1 MPSLC
6 ALRQSYTELQL
17 CDCLLRAAQTRERRD
32 GVYAR
37 RPNWVKVRQALVR
50 VPLALFKIDRDVV
63 ISTALKVLPAFDRLL
78 MRFSAIEEQEVL
90 PNDLFRWIPYLENNA
105 PAIRAEAERLLR
117 DRMSVPSI
125 RDVSPDHHKIAV
137 DDKWR
142 SFFLWGYG
150 IKIEPNCA
158 RCPETARILENIP
171 GLLTAFYSVMLA
183 GAHVPR
189 HTGPTKAILTA
200 HLGLIVP
207 SEREKCHMQVGAKNM
222 IWQDGRIFVFDDMF
236 PHEVWNDTSED
247 RIILLLH
254 LKRPL
259 RFPGSAIRDLF
270 FAALR
275 ASPFVRDGLE
285 NLERWDKKNPARAE
299 AQTS

>member
-1 MPSLC
+1 MSDASSLSH
-6 ALRQSYTELQL
+6 AEQPAGRKGKFNRQWVIDTGLR
-17 CDCLLRAAQTRERRD
+17 LLP
-32 GVYAR
+32 G
-37 RPNWVKVRQALVR
+37 
-50 VPLALFKIDRDVV
+50 
-63 ISTALKVLPAFDRLL
+63 FDRLL
-78 MRFSAIEEQEVL
+78 MRFSKIEEQEIVA
-90 PNDLFRWIPYLENNA
+90 NALFPWTSYLQANA
-105 PAIRAEAERLLR
+105 PAIRAEAQALLA

-125 RDVSPDHHKIAV
+125 REVSPDHDKIAL

-150 IKIEPNCA
+150 VRIKENCTRA
-158 RCPETARILENIP
+158 PQTAAMLENIP

-207 SEREKCHMQVGAKNM
+207 LRREACHMQVGAQNVVWEEGK
-222 IWQDGRIFVFDDMF
+222 IVIFDDMF
-236 PHEVWNDTSED
+236 PHEVWNDTDED

-254 LKRPL
+254 IKRPL
-259 RFPGSAIRDLF
+259 RFPGSMLRDLF

-275 ASPFVRDGLE
+275 ASPFVKDGLK
-285 NLERWDKKNPARAE
+285 NLERLRNAAKAN
-299 AQTS
+299 TSKAA